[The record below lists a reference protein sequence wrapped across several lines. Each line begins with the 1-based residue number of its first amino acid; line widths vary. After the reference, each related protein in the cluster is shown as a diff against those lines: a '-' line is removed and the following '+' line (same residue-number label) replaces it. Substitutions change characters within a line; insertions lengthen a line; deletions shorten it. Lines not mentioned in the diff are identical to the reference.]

1 MGFFS
6 EQPAVQDRPHRPLP
20 MVGSGGPAAS
30 TFCESLADAD
40 DAALKRLCYAQNN
53 SPFMLGGFVKV
64 RTFVPAYTETLLH
77 TFIRCLSPK

>member
-6 EQPAVQDRPHRPLP
+6 EQPAVQDRLHRPLS

-40 DAALKRLCYAQNN
+40 AAALKRLRFALLDHFNMGYLNEIG
-53 SPFMLGGFVKV
+53 PRIFLKTIERIKKV
-64 RTFVPAYTETLLH
+64 RTFAIVT
-77 TFIRCLSPK
+77 